1 MGIYL
6 QLSSVSGAI
15 LCRNS
20 GFIFGLLFCFFKH
33 SNNNDNNEV
42 LNPTCWHKLH
52 EFLCLKRKKKETMRH
67 LLSLFPLHQLKCL
80 FVFLFSLEHIQ
91 LYLNRSIVS
100 NQWTPLYLLNKPLLV
115 LAHHIFY
122 ALCQLPCTAPPLP
135 CLATGHLKD
144 RTSV

>member
-1 MGIYL
+1 MLGEKGRKKLGIYL

-52 EFLCLKRKKKETMRH
+52 EFLCLKRKKRNNET
-67 LLSLFPLHQLKCL
+67 SPL
-80 FVFLFSLEHIQ
+80 FVPSASTQVPFCL
-91 LYLNRSIVS
+91 
-100 NQWTPLYLLNKPLLV
+100 PLL
-115 LAHHIFY
+115 
-122 ALCQLPCTAPPLP
+122 P
-135 CLATGHLKD
+135 
-144 RTSV
+144 